1 MGTTRSPDEWVASES
16 GTMAIVE
23 VRLNMSRCS
32 IPLWAVAGLSIGCA
46 KVDEAPKEYESAVAY
61 VFSHFEDEDPTELV
75 DTIDFLDEW
84 LVGADLDAA
93 QEGLAIQ
100 NLSNSAVAD
109 LEGHA
114 HQTSGLEGV
123 SLATESRYPTCTLM
137 EALTQYSF
145 ARMMPDVYITYDRE
159 FDEGQDCI
167 ANRDCLWAEGSVY
180 SVADWGLL
188 GEVTAER
195 QIQYRWV
202 QTAAGWAFLQRWWL
216 TDVSTGTRLGL
227 TIDDQYYV
235 GINFPAGNGTRRVHA
250 SWLTMEMATGDASSG
265 ASKQLIKNWK
275 KDASDLDG
283 WIAENL

>member
-1 MGTTRSPDEWVASES
+1 
-16 GTMAIVE
+16 
-23 VRLNMSRCS
+23 MSRGFA
-32 IPLWAVAGLSIGCA
+32 PLWVLGSLSVGCTQ
-46 KVDEAPKEYESAVAY
+46 VDEAPKAYESAVAY
-61 VFSHFEDEDPTELV
+61 VFTHFEDEDPVELV
-75 DTIDFLDEW
+75 ETIEFLDEW

-93 QEGLAIQ
+93 QEGLSIQ
-100 NLSNSAVAD
+100 NLSKTAVSG

-114 HQTSGLEGV
+114 HQTNGLEGV
-123 SLATESRYPTCTLM
+123 SLATQSRYPTCTLM
-137 EALTQYSF
+137 QALTQYSF

-167 ANRDCLWAEGSVY
+167 ADRDCMWAEGSVH

-188 GEVTAER
+188 GEVTADR
-195 QIQYRWV
+195 RIQFRWIE
-202 QTAAGWAFLQRWWL
+202 TATGWAFLQRWWL

-235 GINFPAGNGTRRVHA
+235 GINFPDGNGTRRVHA
-250 SWLTMEMATGDASSG
+250 SWLTMEMSTGDASTG

-283 WIAENL
+283 WIRENL